1 VRTAARRVTTLT
13 PGRSRSMAVRPDPF
27 EGTDSG
33 APRQRPPP
41 GASGRGVIP
50 VAGRGQ
56 GGEALLC
63 LTCNRVRPA
72 RNPAE
77 YTVMRAYWITVYGL
91 CTCAPPDAG
100 V

>member
-1 VRTAARRVTTLT
+1 
-13 PGRSRSMAVRPDPF
+13 M
-27 EGTDSG
+27 
-33 APRQRPPP
+33 
-41 GASGRGVIP
+41 
-50 VAGRGQ
+50 
-56 GGEALLC
+56 ALLC